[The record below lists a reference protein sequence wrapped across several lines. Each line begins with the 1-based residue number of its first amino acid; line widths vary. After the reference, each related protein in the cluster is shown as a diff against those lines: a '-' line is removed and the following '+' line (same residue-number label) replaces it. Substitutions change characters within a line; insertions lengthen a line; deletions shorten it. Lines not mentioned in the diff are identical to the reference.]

1 MKKLTL
7 VEENGPRAGQEYALE
22 SGELTLGRDEGCRI
36 RFEPGEGGVSRRH
49 AVVKAE
55 LGGFRL
61 IDQRSANGSFV
72 NQERV
77 DGAWLND
84 GDLVELGSGGP
95 RLRVC
100 VEGEVAGE
108 GGAPATSPQPLLEEG
123 QLKRRTLV
131 ESTLFDPARHAP
143 KGAGQPHTGP
153 GLLGIVVMLGLT
165 AGGVG
170 LGLLAALMTVF
181 ELGPGVALV
190 GVMVAFLPV
199 PLYLGV
205 WLWLD
210 RYDPEPSWALGGAFL
225 WGAGAATFVSAIV
238 NTVFGQVVKEATG
251 NPNLANFLSAS
262 ISAPFV
268 EEAAKGLA
276 VLLIYLALRR
286 QFDGVLDGIV
296 YAGVVALGFAAVEN
310 VLYYGRSLAQGGA
323 GQMAFVFF
331 LRGILGPFGHAVYT
345 SMTGIGCGLARQSH
359 NTLVRLTAPVVG
371 YFAAVFLHSLWNT
384 MAGLAGGIGAFLL
397 LYLVVWA
404 PLFLIFFAV
413 VIWMGARESALISR
427 LLRAE
432 VALGLVTQE
441 QADIVASWPKRMG
454 WLMGGL
460 RDMKLL
466 RNRRRFLYSATR
478 LALSYWHAERAA
490 SAGGETLSAGLIP
503 VFRTEVARLKGQV

>member
-22 SGELTLGRDEGCRI
+22 TGELTLGRDEACRI

-84 GDLVELGSGGP
+84 GDLVELGAGGP
-95 RLRVC
+95 RLRVR
-100 VEGEVAGE
+100 VEGEAAGAAVTAEQPVVA
-108 GGAPATSPQPLLEEG
+108 ATQSRRALLA
-123 QLKRRTLV
+123 

-143 KGAGQPHTGP
+143 RGGAKPQAGT
-153 GLLGIVVMLGLT
+153 GLLGIAVILLLT

-181 ELGPGVALV
+181 ELGPGVALA
-190 GVMVAFLPV
+190 GVIVAFLPV
-199 PLYLGV
+199 PVYLGI

-225 WGAGAATFVSAIV
+225 WGAGAATFVSAII

-251 NPNLANFLSAS
+251 NAGLANFLSAS

-310 VLYYGRSLAQGGA
+310 VLYYGRSLREGGA

-345 SMTGIGCGLARQSH
+345 SMTGIGCGIARQSH
-359 NTLVRLTAPVVG
+359 NTLVRLVAPVVG

-404 PLFLIFFAV
+404 PLFLVFFGV
-413 VIWMGARESALISR
+413 VIWMGARESALIR
-427 LLRAE
+427 RMLTPE

-460 RDMKLL
+460 RDFKLL
-466 RNRRRFLYSATR
+466 GARRRFLYSATR

-490 SAGGETLSAGLIP
+490 NAGGETLSVGLVP
-503 VFRTEVARLKGQV
+503 VFRSEVARLKSQV

>member
-7 VEENGPRAGQEYALE
+7 LEENGPRAGQSYELE
-22 SGELTLGRDEGCRI
+22 SGELTLGRDEGCRV

-95 RLRVC
+95 RLRVR
-100 VEGEVAGE
+100 VEGEAE
-108 GGAPATSPQPLLEEG
+108 GAAAPAPQPAVEG
-123 QLKRRTLV
+123 TQMRRRTLA
-131 ESTLFDPARHAP
+131 EATLFDPARHAP
-143 KGAGQPHTGP
+143 KGGAQPQKGTGM
-153 GLLGIVVMLGLT
+153 LGILVMLGLT

-190 GVMVAFLPV
+190 GVIVAFVPV
-199 PLYLGV
+199 PLYLGI

-225 WGAGAATFVSAIV
+225 WGAGAATFVSAII

-251 NPNLANFLSAS
+251 NPGLANFLAAS

-323 GQMAFVFF
+323 GQMIFVFF

-359 NTLVRLTAPVVG
+359 NTLVRLVAPVAG

-413 VIWMGARESALISR
+413 VIWMGARESALIQR
-427 LLRAE
+427 MLKAE

-466 RNRRRFLYSATR
+466 GNRRRFLHSATR

-490 SAGGETLSAGLIP
+490 NAGGETLSAGLIP

>member
-7 VEENGPRAGQEYALE
+7 VEDGGPRSGQEYGLE
-22 SGELTLGRDEGCRI
+22 SGELTLGRDEACRI
-36 RFEPGEGGVSRRH
+36 RFEAGEGGVSRRH

-72 NQERV
+72 NQQRV

-84 GDLVELGSGGP
+84 GDLVELGNAGP
-95 RLRVC
+95 RLRVRI
-100 VEGEVAGE
+100 EGEA
-108 GGAPATSPQPLLEEG
+108 AATAEQPVVEVTQSRRALLAEA
-123 QLKRRTLV
+123 
-131 ESTLFDPARHAP
+131 TLFDPARHSG
-143 KGAGQPHTGP
+143 KGGGQPQTGT

-170 LGLLAALMTVF
+170 LGLLAALMTLF

-190 GVMVAFLPV
+190 GVIVAFLPV
-199 PLYLGV
+199 PLYLGI

-238 NTVFGQVVKEATG
+238 NTVFGQVMKEATG
-251 NPNLANFLSAS
+251 NPGLANFLAAS

-310 VLYYGRSLAQGGA
+310 VLYYGRSLREGGA

-359 NTLVRLTAPVVG
+359 NTLVRLTAPVIG

-384 MAGLAGGIGAFLL
+384 MAGLAGGIGAFLV

-404 PLFLIFFAV
+404 PLFLIFFGV
-413 VIWMGARESALISR
+413 VIWMGARESALIR
-427 LLRAE
+427 RMLTPE
-432 VALGLVTQE
+432 VALGLVTQQ

-460 RDMKLL
+460 RDFKLL
-466 RNRRRFLYSATR
+466 SARRRFLHSATR

-490 SAGGETLSAGLIP
+490 NAGGETLSVGLVP
-503 VFRTEVARLKGQV
+503 VFRSEVARLKGQV

>member
-7 VEENGPRAGQEYALE
+7 VEENGPRAGQAYELE

-55 LGGFRL
+55 LGSFRL
-61 IDQRSANGSFV
+61 VDQRSANGSFV

-95 RLRVC
+95 RLRVR
-100 VEGEVAGE
+100 VEGEAE
-108 GGAPATSPQPLLEEG
+108 GPAATAPQPAAEG
-123 QLKRRTLV
+123 TQMRRRTLA
-131 ESTLFDPARHAP
+131 EATLFDPARHAP
-143 KGAGQPHTGP
+143 KGGPKPQKGTGM
-153 GLLGIVVMLGLT
+153 LGMLVMLGLT

-190 GVMVAFLPV
+190 GVIVAFVPV
-199 PLYLGV
+199 PLYLGI

-268 EEAAKGLA
+268 EEASKGLA

-296 YAGVVALGFAAVEN
+296 YAGMVALGFAAVEN

-359 NTLVRLTAPVVG
+359 NTLVRLVAPVVG

-397 LYLVVWA
+397 LYLIVWA

-413 VIWMGARESALISR
+413 VIWMGARESALIQR
-427 LLRAE
+427 MLKAE

-441 QADIVASWPKRMG
+441 QADIVASWPKRVG

-460 RDMKLL
+460 RDLKLL
-466 RNRRRFLYSATR
+466 GNRRRFLHSATR

-490 SAGGETLSAGLIP
+490 NAGGETLSAGLIP
-503 VFRTEVARLKGQV
+503 EFRTEVARLKGQV